1 LPQILKKELG
11 LKAMELFPINQNTIY
26 GFTPLIASQFCLRTS
41 KKDLLLQ
48 FIAEEKD
55 WKKK

>member
-1 LPQILKKELG
+1 LPRILKKELG
-11 LKAMELFPINQNTIY
+11 LKAMELFPINQNTTY

-55 WKKK
+55 